1 MPPDHLEKADEI
13 ALDNADNPLQ
23 LLAMASAMPNQ
34 SPASAVASSPAVA
47 TNHTP
52 INTVDTEDSELQ
64 SFFGS
69 LTPVLDNSN
78 DIDAVELGLVTEEE
92 AESLFK
98 YFYEHLSHTRWGLD
112 PLLHTAGFVRSRSAF
127 LFTSVLAAAAAFH
140 PNTASLAKRLSAH
153 RDRLAQRVL
162 TKGYRSIE
170 IVLAFMVNI
179 PWMSPAKRWAED
191 ETCTYLSMALTLA
204 LDLQLNKIVV
214 PSSTIRP
221 NGFFDRVAKS
231 DCIDAS
237 RALQLDGFPQ
247 QDPSSASGKRLL
259 RTRERVYLAL
269 FTLDRGV
276 CLARGRPYAVPTG
289 PLIDSCDTWHVSDIA
304 DRWDGSIIST
314 SVLRRDLVG
323 LINSLRQACDNSQLS
338 FISNSPVKHLK
349 DKMDRFFDQWHT
361 VWEYQIAQGDG
372 RIPPYVAILVS
383 HTKLSTYCSVINH
396 PTATSD
402 VKQFFRAAGLQSALD
417 VMRAAVDG
425 EARLKSMPNN
435 TVIMVSFAAC
445 FALGLS
451 TITEEGNRKNLSP
464 QLRLLVE
471 QTAQVLERIGSTPE
485 HRNGSSAL
493 FGRHIRRILRTSFP
507 EQLAGTV
514 TDAPQA
520 HVSPSTTQL
529 MPPPSGPAIQE
540 PYTFDMTDD
549 QIIDAINN
557 ASQSQ
562 ELFQLDENMFLD
574 WLEWP
579 SAT

>member
-1 MPPDHLEKADEI
+1 MPPDHHDKADGI

-23 LLAMASAMPNQ
+23 LLAMVSAMPGQ
-34 SPASAVASSPAVA
+34 SPASAVAPSPAVA
-47 TNHTP
+47 TSQTHA
-52 INTVDTEDSELQ
+52 VDSEDSELQ

-69 LTPVLDNSN
+69 LSPVLDNSP

-92 AESLFK
+92 AESLFN

-112 PLLHTAGFVRSRSAF
+112 PILHTAGFVRSRSAF

-140 PNTASLAKRLSAH
+140 SKTASLARRLSAH
-153 RDRLAQRVL
+153 RNRLAQRVF
-162 TKGYRSIE
+162 TKGHRSVE

-179 PWMSPAKRWAED
+179 PWMSPAKHWAED

-204 LDLQLNKIVV
+204 LDLQLNKIVL

-221 NGFFDRVAKS
+221 HGFLDRVARS
-231 DCIDAS
+231 DCIEAT

-247 QDPSSASGKRLL
+247 LEPSSAWGKRLL

-323 LINSLRQACDNSQLS
+323 LINSLREACDNSQAAS
-338 FISNSPVKHLK
+338 SSVKHLK
-349 DKMDRFFDQWHT
+349 ERIDRFFDRWHT
-361 VWEYQIAQGDG
+361 VWEYQITQGDG

-396 PTATSD
+396 PTASSD
-402 VKQFFRAAGLQSALD
+402 VKQFFRAAGLQSALN
-417 VMRAAVDG
+417 VMRAAVEG
-425 EARLKSMPNN
+425 ESRLKSMPNN

-451 TITEEGNRKNLSP
+451 TTAEDGKRKNLSP

-471 QTAQVLERIGSTPE
+471 QTAQVLERIGSTPS

-507 EQLAGTV
+507 EHGATAVADVAQG
-514 TDAPQA
+514 
-520 HVSPSTTQL
+520 HVSPSQTQL
-529 MPPPSGPAIQE
+529 MPPPSGSAIQE

>member
-1 MPPDHLEKADEI
+1 
-13 ALDNADNPLQ
+13 
-23 LLAMASAMPNQ
+23 MPNQ
-34 SPASAVASSPAVA
+34 SPASGVASSPAVA
-47 TNHTP
+47 ANQTP
-52 INTVDTEDSELQ
+52 THAVDSDDSELQ

-69 LTPVLDNSN
+69 LTPVLDNSP

-127 LFTSVLAAAAAFH
+127 LFTSVIAAAAAFH
-140 PNTASLAKRLSAH
+140 PDAASLAKRLSAH

-162 TKGYRSIE
+162 TRGHRSVE

-179 PWMSPAKRWAED
+179 PWMSPAKHWAED

-221 NGFFDRVAKS
+221 HGFLDRVAKS
-231 DCIDAS
+231 DCIEAS

-247 QDPSSASGKRLL
+247 LDPSSAWGKRLL
-259 RTRERVYLAL
+259 RTRERVFLAL

-289 PLIDSCDTWHVSDIA
+289 PLIDSCDTWHVSDMA

-314 SVLRRDLVG
+314 SVLRRDLVA
-323 LINSLRQACDNSQLS
+323 LINSLRESCDNSQLS
-338 FISNSPVKHLK
+338 FINNSPVKQLK
-349 DKMDRFFDQWHT
+349 DKIDYFFDQWHT
-361 VWEYQIAQGDG
+361 VWEYQITLGDG

-383 HTKLSTYCSVINH
+383 HTELSTYCSVINH

-402 VKQFFRAAGLQSALD
+402 VKQFFRAAGLQSALN
-417 VMRAAVDG
+417 VMRAAVEG

-451 TITEEGNRKNLSP
+451 TTTEDGSRKNLSP

-471 QTAQVLERIGSTPE
+471 QTAQVLERIGSTPK
-485 HRNGSSAL
+485 HRNGTSAL
-493 FGRHIRRILRTSFP
+493 FGRHIRRILRASFP
-507 EQLAGTV
+507 EQAAAAAV
-514 TDAPQA
+514 NVPQTHA
-520 HVSPSTTQL
+520 SPSQTQL
-529 MPPPSGPAIQE
+529 MPPPSSPASQE

>member
-1 MPPDHLEKADEI
+1 
-13 ALDNADNPLQ
+13 
-23 LLAMASAMPNQ
+23 
-34 SPASAVASSPAVA
+34 
-47 TNHTP
+47 
-52 INTVDTEDSELQ
+52 
-64 SFFGS
+64 
-69 LTPVLDNSN
+69 
-78 DIDAVELGLVTEEE
+78 
-92 AESLFK
+92 
-98 YFYEHLSHTRWGLD
+98 
-112 PLLHTAGFVRSRSAF
+112 
-127 LFTSVLAAAAAFH
+127 
-140 PNTASLAKRLSAH
+140 
-153 RDRLAQRVL
+153 
-162 TKGYRSIE
+162 
-170 IVLAFMVNI
+170 
-179 PWMSPAKRWAED
+179 MSPAKHWAED

-204 LDLQLNKIVV
+204 LDLQLNKIVI

-221 NGFFDRVAKS
+221 TGFLDRVAKS
-231 DCIDAS
+231 DCIDAAK
-237 RALQLDGFPQ
+237 ALQLDGFPH
-247 QDPSSASGKRLL
+247 QDPSSAWGKRLL

-323 LINSLRQACDNSQLS
+323 LINSLREACDNSQSS
-338 FISNSPVKHLK
+338 FVSSSPVKLLK
-349 DKMDRFFDQWHT
+349 DKIDRFFDQWHT
-361 VWEYQIAQGDG
+361 VWEYQITQGDG
-372 RIPPYVAILVS
+372 RIPPYVEILVS

-402 VKQFFRAAGLQSALD
+402 VKQFFRAAGLQSALN
-417 VMRAAVDG
+417 VMRAAVEG

-451 TITEEGNRKNLSP
+451 TTAEDGNRTNLSP
-464 QLRLLVE
+464 QLRALVGG
-471 QTAQVLERIGSTPE
+471 TAQVLERIGSTPK
-485 HRNGSSAL
+485 HRNGTSAL

-507 EQLAGTV
+507 DQGTGAGL
-514 TDAPQA
+514 DIPQA
-520 HVSPSTTQL
+520 HVSPSQL
-529 MPPPSGPAIQE
+529 MPPPTGPAQE
-540 PYTFDMTDD
+540 PYSFNMTDD

>member
-1 MPPDHLEKADEI
+1 MVLSSF
-13 ALDNADNPLQ
+13 LDGI
-23 LLAMASAMPNQ
+23 LLTCLS
-34 SPASAVASSPAVA
+34 
-47 TNHTP
+47 
-52 INTVDTEDSELQ
+52 
-64 SFFGS
+64 
-69 LTPVLDNSN
+69 
-78 DIDAVELGLVTEEE
+78 
-92 AESLFK
+92 
-98 YFYEHLSHTRWGLD
+98 FYENLSHTRWGLD
-112 PLLHTAGFVRSRSAF
+112 PVLHTPGFVRSRSAF
-127 LFTSVLAAAAAFH
+127 LFTSVLAAAATFSTS
-140 PNTASLAKRLSAH
+140 TAALAKRLSAH

-162 TKGYRSIE
+162 TKRNRSVE

-179 PWMSPAKRWAED
+179 PWMAPAKHWAED
-191 ETCTYLSMALTLA
+191 ETCTYLSIALTLA
-204 LDLQLNKIVV
+204 LDLQLNKIVI

-221 NGFFDRVAKS
+221 HGFLDRIAKS
-231 DCIDAS
+231 DCIDAT

-247 QDPSSASGKRLL
+247 LDPSSAWGKRIL

-314 SVLRRDLVG
+314 SVCRRDLVG
-323 LINSLRQACDNSQLS
+323 LINSLREMCDAESSKPPSSSSVRL
-338 FISNSPVKHLK
+338 LK
-349 DKMDRFFDQWHT
+349 DKIDRFFDRWHT
-361 VWEYQIAQGDG
+361 VWEYQITQGDG
-372 RIPPYVAILVS
+372 RIPPYVDILVS

-402 VKQFFRAAGLQSALD
+402 IKQFFRAAGLQSALN

-425 EARLKSMPNN
+425 EAKLKSVPNN

-451 TITEEGNRKNLSP
+451 TTTNGGRADLSP

-471 QTAQVLERIGSTPE
+471 QTASVLVRIGSTPK
-485 HRNGSSAL
+485 HRNGTSAL
-493 FGRHIRRILRTSFP
+493 FGRHIRRILKTSFP
-507 EQLAGTV
+507 DQGIATGAGMQQSLV
-514 TDAPQA
+514 PPQ
-520 HVSPSTTQL
+520 HTQM
-529 MPPPSGPAIQE
+529 MPPPGGPAMQE
-540 PYTFDMTDD
+540 PYAFDMTDD

-557 ASQSQ
+557 ASHSQ
-562 ELFQLDENMFLD
+562 ELFQLDETMFLD